1 MKPRTQSLIFLA
13 AVIAATVIVLFR
25 MPQDVDLLVV
35 NARIHTMDP
44 AGSVAEA
51 MALRGDRIAGVGSRA
66 AIERS
71 FRAQRIIDLHGAT
84 VLPGFID
91 AHGHFLSLGLARLT
105 VDLVGA
111 ESEGSAAAR
120 VADRVR
126 SVERGRW
133 IRGRGWDQNDWPS
146 RSFPSRASLDRVAPD
161 NPVYLA
167 RVDGHAA
174 WLNSAAMRLAGIT
187 AATPDPPGGRILRDA
202 SGRPTG
208 ILVDAALDLAL
219 RVLPEP
225 TDDELREA
233 LRVATA
239 ELVSKG
245 ITGIHDMGED
255 ARTISWLRKLIDE
268 NQLPLRVYA
277 VIDGPGEAWD
287 QFLASGPLI
296 GYGKNHLTVRA
307 IKLYADGALG
317 SRGAALI
324 EPYSDDPG
332 NRGLT
337 MASAE
342 VLDSVARQAVRHGF
356 QVCTHAIG
364 DRANH
369 MMLDIYE
376 DVERASGP
384 GDRRLRIEHAQILDP
399 EDIPRFQA
407 LHVIPS
413 MQPTHCTSDM
423 YWAEA
428 RLGPKR
434 IRGAYAWRS
443 LLATGS
449 IIAGG
454 SDFPIERPDPLAGIY
469 AAVTRRDTAGHPV
482 DVNDVREHF
491 QLAADSRPDSADFA
505 DGWYGSQKMTRME
518 AVRCFTTW
526 AATAAFEEQLK
537 GSLQSGMLADFVVL
551 SDDPFA
557 VAAEKIPSIR
567 VEQTYCG
574 GALVFDR
581 HAAAAAP

>member
-1 MKPRTQSLIFLA
+1 MKPRTQFLIF
-13 AVIAATVIVLFR
+13 IAATILAIVIVLFR
-25 MPQDVDLLVV
+25 MPQNVDVLVV

-51 MALRGDRIAGVGSRA
+51 MALKGDRIAGVGSRA
-66 AIERS
+66 SVERS
-71 FRAQRIIDLHGAT
+71 FRAGRIIDLHGAT
-84 VLPGFID
+84 VLPGVID
-91 AHGHFLSLGLARLT
+91 AHGHYLSLGLARLT
-105 VDLVGA
+105 VDLVGSTG
-111 ESEGSAAAR
+111 EAAAAQR
-120 VADRVR
+120 VADRAR
-126 SVERGRW
+126 TLEPGRW
-133 IRGRGWDQNDWPS
+133 IRGRGWDQNEWPVHA
-146 RSFPSRASLDRVAPD
+146 FPSRASLDRVAPN
-161 NPVYLA
+161 NPVYLS

-174 WLNSAAMRLAGIT
+174 WVNSAALRLAGIT
-187 AATPDPPGGRILRDA
+187 ATTPDPPGGRILRD
-202 SGRPTG
+202 GHGQPTG
-208 ILVDAALDLAL
+208 ILIDAALDLAL

-225 TDDELREA
+225 TDDEFLEA
-233 LRVATA
+233 LRVATD

-255 ARTISWLRKLIDE
+255 ARTITWLQRLIDDG
-268 NQLPLRVYA
+268 QLPLRVYA
-277 VIDGPGEAWD
+277 AIDGPGETWN
-287 QFLASGPLI
+287 QFLATGPLI

-324 EPYSDDPG
+324 EPYSDDPT

-342 VLDSVARQAVRHGF
+342 VLDSVARQAVQHGF

-376 DVERASGP
+376 DINRAFGP

-399 EDIPRFQA
+399 ADVPRFQA

-443 LLATGS
+443 LLSTGT

-454 SDFPIERPDPLAGIY
+454 SDFPVERPDPIAGLY
-469 AAVTRRDTAGHPV
+469 AAVTRRDSAGHPF
-482 DVNDVREHF
+482 DVNDVRAHF
-491 QLAADSRPDSADFA
+491 QLAADSQPDSADFA
-505 DGWYGSQKMTRME
+505 DGWYGNEKMTRME

-526 AATAAFEEQLK
+526 AATAAFEEHLK

-551 SDDPFA
+551 SDDPFT
-557 VAAEKIPSIR
+557 VPAEKIRTIR

-574 GALVFDR
+574 GAVVFDR
-581 HAAAAAP
+581 NAASAAQ